1 MFKDKLQ
8 NLPVPSLAWV
18 GVSTDFKIEPNI
30 YLQIHLR
37 SVYMVTI
44 VVRKLRELGS
54 NEQGLGMLEMI
65 LIIAVIVILAGIF
78 RTQLKDIIN
87 SLLGKAKTKS
97 ESFMNDK

>member
-1 MFKDKLQ
+1 
-8 NLPVPSLAWV
+8 
-18 GVSTDFKIEPNI
+18 
-30 YLQIHLR
+30 
-37 SVYMVTI
+37 MVTI